1 MYIVYNMNVFEIN
14 LKIFDCNVNVFRN
27 SVYILLIIY
36 VCMLWMYFKI
46 EFSYE
51 SLLDYGRY

>member
-27 SVYILLIIY
+27 SIYILLIIY
-36 VCMLWMYFKI
+36 VCML
-46 EFSYE
+46 
-51 SLLDYGRY
+51 

>member
-36 VCMLWMYFKI
+36 VCML
-46 EFSYE
+46 
-51 SLLDYGRY
+51 